1 MRAGACRG
9 FKAIVIL
16 RRIVLANAVRPPPR
30 PPAGHTPSRCGTIGP
45 CPAPVP
51 SHPRCCLQACL
62 RAARVMVERT
72 QAAPRPAWTWIQ
84 ARWNGAAACPAWT
97 ARPSTPAWCWNAG
110 MARSATSWSRCMSPS
125 TAACASRKPA
135 NGGSTARCSASSRIP
150 AACASTAWPTA
161 AGCSR
166 ATWADAPSRVAKA
179 TSCSPSATGPDRG
192 LHMKRCHPLLL
203 ACLLLLAPT
212 AVLGQDTARDP
223 GTGDA
228 VVDARLADIDRYAA
242 RYPEAFVDELVRYFD
257 APGALIED
265 QLGKD
270 RAPGDLYYACALAR
284 VSGRPCRGVLE
295 AWIAGHEEGW
305 QGTARDVGVVPGDA
319 RALRLREG
327 IAESYARWGRPL
339 PEGD

>member
-1 MRAGACRG
+1 
-9 FKAIVIL
+9 
-16 RRIVLANAVRPPPR
+16 
-30 PPAGHTPSRCGTIGP
+30 
-45 CPAPVP
+45 
-51 SHPRCCLQACL
+51 
-62 RAARVMVERT
+62 
-72 QAAPRPAWTWIQ
+72 
-84 ARWNGAAACPAWT
+84 
-97 ARPSTPAWCWNAG
+97 
-110 MARSATSWSRCMSPS
+110 
-125 TAACASRKPA
+125 
-135 NGGSTARCSASSRIP
+135 
-150 AACASTAWPTA
+150 
-161 AGCSR
+161 
-166 ATWADAPSRVAKA
+166 
-179 TSCSPSATGPDRG
+179 
-192 LHMKRCHPLLL
+192 MKRCRPLLL
-203 ACLLLLAPT
+203 ACLLLLLAPT

-305 QGTARDVGVVPGDA
+305 PGIARDVGVAPGDA